1 MKTNKNCPKFYLN
14 NVDNATAATAAAAGG
29 GGGAEGS
36 TPSNLPEPGTP
47 SGDLNI

>member
-14 NVDNATAATAAAAGG
+14 NVDNAAVAAAGDG
-29 GGGAEGS
+29 VEGS
-36 TPSNLPEPGTP
+36 TPSALQEPGTP